1 MRRLIKAAVIAVLI
15 LTAGIFVNNG
25 SGPVASAEFFDTTGA
40 FVAAPPMSTP
50 RSAHSATVLADG
62 RILVAGGSTG
72 TAATN
77 AAEIFDPALNSWTAV
92 AGGMIQARSNHT
104 ASLLADGRVLFA
116 GGDNAGTPTA
126 SLEIFDPV
134 AGSFSSVGVMSSPRT
149 SFASAVLSDG
159 QVMLIGGSTGSVPVS
174 STEIFDPLTNSVSA
188 GPVLSA
194 PRMSHSAT
202 TLLDGRVLV
211 VGGTT
216 LVSNADGSTTPTDL
230 ASAEIYDPATA
241 GFSVSASSLAASR
254 RDHAAFLLPN
264 NNSVLIVGGTS
275 SGNDVGTAEMFV
287 PSTGT
292 FAPTGL
298 PAAARQHATGAT
310 LKQDGILFLAGG
322 SNSTGTLSSAELY
335 GFATVKTDKAD
346 YAPGT
351 VVTITGSGWQP
362 GETVTLTLVES
373 PLIDTHPVM
382 TAIADS
388 TGKIVNTDFSP
399 DAHDISIRFY
409 LTAVGSISGIHAQN
423 TFTDALQTTTTLASN
438 PNPSNL
444 GQSVTFT
451 AAVTASSTP
460 TGNVNFYD
468 QTGVSNGNCNN
479 NLGTQIGTTQSLNNS
494 GHAAVNIDHPV
505 HLRPVGDLHG
515 YSESE
520 YGQHNSNGQ
529 RAVRN

>member
-1 MRRLIKAAVIAVLI
+1 
-15 LTAGIFVNNG
+15 
-25 SGPVASAEFFDTTGA
+25 
-40 FVAAPPMSTP
+40 MSTP

-62 RILVAGGSTG
+62 RVLVAGGWIG
-72 TAATN
+72 AAATN
-77 AAEIFDPALNSWTAV
+77 AAEIFDPAANAWTQV

-134 AGSFSSVGVMSSPRT
+134 ANSFSSVGVMTSART
-149 SFASAVLSDG
+149 SFASAILSDG
-159 QVMLIGGSTGSVPVS
+159 RVLLIGGSNGSAPLA
-174 STEIFDPLTNSVSA
+174 STEIFDPPTNSVGA
-188 GPVLSA
+188 GPALSA
-194 PRMSHSAT
+194 PRMAHSAT

-211 VGGTT
+211 AGGTT
-216 LVSNADGSTTPTDL
+216 VVTNPDGSTSNTDL
-230 ASAEIYDPATA
+230 ASAEIYDPST
-241 GFSVSASSLAASR
+241 GSFSVSSSSLAVPR

-275 SGNDVGTAEMFV
+275 SSNEVATAEMYI
-287 PSTGT
+287 PSTGA
-292 FAPTGL
+292 FAPTGS
-298 PAAARQHATGAT
+298 PAAARQHATGNL

-388 TGKIVNTDFSP
+388 MGKIVNTDFSP
-399 DAHDISIRFY
+399 DVHDISIRFY

-444 GQSVTFT
+444 GQGVTIT
-451 AAVTASSTP
+451 ATVTAS
-460 TGNVNFYD
+460 
-468 QTGVSNGNCNN
+468 
-479 NLGTQIGTTQSLNNS
+479 
-494 GHAAVNIDHPV
+494 
-505 HLRPVGDLHG
+505 
-515 YSESE
+515 
-520 YGQHNSNGQ
+520 
-529 RAVRN
+529 